1 MFGLSLS
8 ESLDTPL
15 PFNTFLFLFFHSHG
29 ESFKCI
35 LGRVTRITNSGV
47 KTNAV
52 SYPKT
57 PTALSGEYQI
67 KLMANDFQ
75 LYYGLFDRLEAKRT
89 NKELKLPN
97 WTPTTR
103 TCAHVL
109 HEVTLLRFWLVN
121 RFIFVNFVYRVRRV
135 EDKRD
140 NWLTPN
146 YLVFVISGYK
156 SCFPEILVH
165 SPKGKQKYYAEGL
178 AEI

>member
-1 MFGLSLS
+1 MDSLYQNPWIHLCLLIPSFFSSSTVIVNLLNTSSVALLGLLS
-8 ESLDTPL
+8 RVSQPT
-15 PFNTFLFLFFHSHG
+15 LFRT
-29 ESFKCI
+29 KD
-35 LGRVTRITNSGV
+35 
-47 KTNAV
+47 A
-52 SYPKT
+52 Y
-57 PTALSGEYQI
+57 TARSGEYEI
-67 KLMANDFQ
+67 KLLANDFQ
-75 LYYGLFDRLEAKRT
+75 LYYALFDRLEAKRT

-109 HEVTLLRFWLVN
+109 HEVTLLQFWLVN
-121 RFIFVNFVYRVRRV
+121 RFIFVNFVYRVRRA

-140 NWLTPN
+140 NWLTPTD
-146 YLVFVISGYK
+146 LVFVISGYK